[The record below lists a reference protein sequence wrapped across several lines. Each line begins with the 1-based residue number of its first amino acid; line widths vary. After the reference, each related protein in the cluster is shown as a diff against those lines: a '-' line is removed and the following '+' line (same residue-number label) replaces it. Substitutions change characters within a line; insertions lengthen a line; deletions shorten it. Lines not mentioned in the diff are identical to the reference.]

1 MDILVIENLNIYY
14 GKKQV
19 LFNVSL
25 SLKKGSILSI
35 VGESGSGKSSILKCI
50 HSIIPPNTHIHAKN
64 LSIFDENIKSA
75 HLKNGSTRKFL
86 GKKIGVVFQEPGST
100 LNPTIKIGK
109 QIIQMLEYNFK
120 IDNSKCLEIGKK
132 YLSDIHLDA
141 DDVWGKYPY
150 ELSGGMKQ
158 RVSIAMAMMLEPEI
172 LIMDEPTSA
181 LDATVQK
188 KIMDEIQELHKTK
201 NITILMVTHNLPMA
215 CNVSD
220 EIIVLKDGVIVDRGS
235 PYEILNNSNDDYTK
249 NLLRDIPRF

>member
-1 MDILVIENLNIYY
+1 M
-14 GKKQV
+14 
-19 LFNVSL
+19 
-25 SLKKGSILSI
+25 
-35 VGESGSGKSSILKCI
+35 
-50 HSIIPPNTHIHAKN
+50 
-64 LSIFDENIKSA
+64 
-75 HLKNGSTRKFL
+75 

-141 DDVWGKYPY
+141 DDVCGKYPY

>member
-1 MDILVIENLNIYY
+1 MDILNIENLNIYY

-19 LFNVSL
+19 LFGVSL

-50 HSIIPPNTHIHAKN
+50 YSIIPPNTHIHAKK
-64 LSIFDENIKSA
+64 LSIFDEIIPSA
-75 HLKNGSTRKFL
+75 HLKNGATRKFL
-86 GKKIGVVFQEPGST
+86 GRKIGVVFQEPGST

-109 QIIQMLEYNFK
+109 QIIQMLQYNFK
-120 IDNSKCLEIGKK
+120 INNAKCLEIGKNA
-132 YLSDIHLDA
+132 LADLHLDS
-141 DDVWGKYPY
+141 DDVWEKYPY

-158 RVSIAMAMMLEPEI
+158 RVSISMAMMLYPQL

-188 KIMDEIQELHKTK
+188 RIMDEILQLHKRK
-201 NITILMVTHNLPMA
+201 NTTILMVTHNLPMA

-220 EIIVLKDGVIVDRGS
+220 EIIVLKDGSIVDNGS
-235 PYEILNNSNDDYTK
+235 PYEILNNSKSEYTI
-249 NLLRDIPRF
+249 NLLKDIPRF